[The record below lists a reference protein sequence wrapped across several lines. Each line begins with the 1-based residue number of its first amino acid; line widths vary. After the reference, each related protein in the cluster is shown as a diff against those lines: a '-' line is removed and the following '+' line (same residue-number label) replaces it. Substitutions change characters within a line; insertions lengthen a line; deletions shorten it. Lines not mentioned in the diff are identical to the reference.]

1 MDLYQNDDL
10 QRTMSQMRSI
20 NEDVCL
26 YERPPS
32 TLELN
37 VKVIL
42 PSMNQGTDLWPIKVN
57 LEFRF
62 SFLGFLFLVVDP
74 NVYLV

>member
-1 MDLYQNDDL
+1 MDLYHNDDL

-42 PSMNQGTDLWPIKVN
+42 PSMNQGTDLTRSDISWV
-57 LEFRF
+57 
-62 SFLGFLFLVVDP
+62 FLIGP
-74 NVYLV
+74 